1 MARITVG
8 KCIDKKKKSEAN
20 PKAEIISFNKEK
32 SKTNCNKHN
41 VEGSVYF
48 TEVFNQKVLQDD
60 YFAKIVVSL
69 DVKYHTS
76 TRK

>member
-1 MARITVG
+1 MYWQE
-8 KCIDKKKKSEAN
+8 KKSEAN
-20 PKAEIISFNKEK
+20 PKAEIISFNKKKEK
-32 SKTNCNKHN
+32 QTATSIMLKA
-41 VEGSVYF
+41 EFIF

>member
-1 MARITVG
+1 MARINVG

-41 VEGSVYF
+41 VEGRIYF
-48 TEVFNQKVLQDD
+48 YRSF
-60 YFAKIVVSL
+60 
-69 DVKYHTS
+69 
-76 TRK
+76 

>member
-1 MARITVG
+1 MARLTVG

-41 VEGSVYF
+41 VEGRVYF
-48 TEVFNQKVLQDD
+48 YRSF
-60 YFAKIVVSL
+60 
-69 DVKYHTS
+69 
-76 TRK
+76 

>member
-1 MARITVG
+1 MYWQE
-8 KCIDKKKKSEAN
+8 KKSEAN
-20 PKAEIISFNKEK
+20 PKAEIISFNNKKKEK
-32 SKTNCNKHN
+32 QTATSIMLKA
-41 VEGSVYF
+41 EFIF

-60 YFAKIVVSL
+60 YFAKIVVAL

>member
-1 MARITVG
+1 ML
-8 KCIDKKKKSEAN
+8 
-20 PKAEIISFNKEK
+20 KAESI
-32 SKTNCNKHN
+32 
-41 VEGSVYF
+41 F